1 MKLNTLYT
9 AIISFI
15 VMSCGSNS
23 KNIQLSEKVNYSDKS
38 NPKNDKNY
46 ILYYSEIYR
55 ADSLFITKNYD
66 QSFKILDSLLHKYKP
81 VNGWTVNVARE
92 YLISKSK
99 MSKVK
104 RKDVENYLDEKA
116 YDVDAIFQDKSIAK
130 LLEEFK
136 ITKDKVE
143 RIVAKNVSKININL
157 RNELENISLRDQEV
171 RLTNNNDSIK
181 KVDLLHSQRLKEIIE
196 TVGFPNEKIVGGY
209 SLQGKSS
216 NIFLST
222 IFNHMA
228 YNGDYD
234 YFKKNLL
241 KLVKNGTCDPFN
253 YAMMEDRRNEIN
265 NRPIEYFVI
274 IAIPESADKNKI
286 NANRKAIGLPSL
298 EYEEFK
304 KKVMSN

>member
-1 MKLNTLYT
+1 MNLSPLYVVI
-9 AIISFI
+9 AALIITC
-15 VMSCGSNS
+15 CGSRSNT
-23 KNIQLSEKVNYSDKS
+23 QLSQVESYSDKVNS
-38 NPKNDKNY
+38 QNDKNY
-46 ILYYSEIYR
+46 IPYYSEIYR

-66 QSFKILDSLLHKYKP
+66 KSYKILDSLLHKYKP
-81 VNGWTVNVARE
+81 VNGWTVNVPRE

-99 MSKVK
+99 VSKVE

-116 YDVDAIFQDKSIAK
+116 YDVDALFQDKSIAK
-130 LLEEFK
+130 LLEEFS
-136 ITKDKVE
+136 ITKDEVE

-209 SLQGKSS
+209 RVQGKSS

-234 YFKKNLL
+234 YFKKNLP

-265 NRPIEYFVI
+265 NKPIEYFVI
-274 IAIPESADKNKI
+274 IAIPESADKKKI